1 MQHHSTHEAFRRAQ
15 VMVSKDTVCWPH
27 VLSCKLL
34 VSCCCYVQ
42 GMQALPCPKGTFK
55 IGINRERSCQSCPAG
70 LTTASTSA
78 LAATACNLA
87 EPGYMPVFN
96 NQSDTVVAIM
106 PCPVGSY
113 GPDGL
118 QCFNCT
124 DGLST
129 QIAAST
135 APSDCTAPPG
145 FGWYDNGVGDDNPV
159 TTADLQELQ
168 QNVVRCPPGSFKVSL
183 NAAAVM

>member
-1 MQHHSTHEAFRRAQ
+1 
-15 VMVSKDTVCWPH
+15 MVSKDTVCWPH

-135 APSDCTAPPG
+135 ASSDCTAPPG

>member
-1 MQHHSTHEAFRRAQ
+1 
-15 VMVSKDTVCWPH
+15 
-27 VLSCKLL
+27 
-34 VSCCCYVQ
+34 
-42 GMQALPCPKGTFK
+42 
-55 IGINRERSCQSCPAG
+55 
-70 LTTASTSA
+70 
-78 LAATACNLA
+78 
-87 EPGYMPVFN
+87 MPVFN

-135 APSDCTAPPG
+135 ASSDCTAPPG

-183 NAAAVM
+183 NAAAVVKWLQRLTLCMQRYRSALLLLCNPAILHCSLCYNACKHVSFFPECSCVKTVAQKQPKQ